1 MTEEQYQELLAR
13 LERIE
18 SKQVEERWGWHFAVM
33 LGIGC
38 VVAVLSLQAALL
50 LMAAYFFIKA
60 YRWTIESIPPESQ
73 ELMLMQ
79 VGEDGEPDRPTPISG
94 LGREK
99 LDEQAPR

>member
-1 MTEEQYQELLAR
+1 MSEEQYQDLVER

-18 SKQVEERWGWHFAVM
+18 AKQVKERWDWHFTVM

-38 VVAVLSLQAALL
+38 LVAVVSPQAALI
-50 LMAAYFFIKA
+50 LMAAYFFVKA

-79 VGEDGEPDRPTPISG
+79 VGEDGEPDRPAPISS
-94 LGREK
+94 LGEEARK
-99 LDEQAPR
+99 P